1 MGTGIRVGIKVAAAL
16 VIVGVI
22 GLAIGVG
29 LFDYRAGIICF
40 SLLTGAVGIWH
51 LSQE

>member
-1 MGTGIRVGIKVAAAL
+1 MGLKLAVAL
-16 VIVGVI
+16 VIASIVGLSV
-22 GLAIGVG
+22 GVG

-40 SLLTGAVGIWH
+40 FLFSGGVGLWH

>member
-1 MGTGIRVGIKVAAAL
+1 MGLKLAAGFTIIG
-16 VIVGVI
+16 IVGLSV
-22 GLAIGVG
+22 GVG

-40 SLLTGAVGIWH
+40 SLLVGAVGIWH